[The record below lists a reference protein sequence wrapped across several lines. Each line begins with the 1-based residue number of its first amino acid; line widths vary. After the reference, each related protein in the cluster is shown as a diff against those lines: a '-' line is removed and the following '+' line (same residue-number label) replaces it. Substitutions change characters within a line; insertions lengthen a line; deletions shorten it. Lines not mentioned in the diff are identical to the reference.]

1 MEGAILTR
9 QSSRERVQTPK
20 ALEWN
25 KRRSRAASSDVEDT
39 IEVIEAPAAPQAKR
53 PEVSSHLKE
62 RIVATKVKAL
72 TAKAGERPATI
83 AATLNHS
90 THEKAMST
98 ANAQIKV
105 LTDLVKSLLRA
116 MEEQKEEHAYQLET
130 LTKTFTQQIEML
142 KAQVTEMMEKIE
154 TQLSNVQPSP
164 SGSPSYAEIARTP
177 PSSRPSNVRTLTS
190 VGTTPSTMTDT
201 LYCTID
207 TSRVGEEE
215 RSKVQ
220 PGTIRKAI
228 EEEIRTLEGQEN
240 WRCAAVIRIACRD
253 EAELQQV
260 KKAAQKT
267 AAAGAR
273 VLRDQLYPV
282 KVDNAKRTAVIDQEG
297 KVLPGAAE
305 ALGKENDVHIAK
317 IGWLSRKDTG
327 KAYGSMVVYVTKG
340 SEAARLLQDQ
350 YFHVAGESAYAR
362 VFEPRY
368 GPQKCYRCQEVGHK
382 AYSCTKPQVCAKCAQ
397 VGHHHSI
404 CQAVIPKCVT
414 CGGPHES
421 LSGNCGTRHSSSDA

>member
-9 QSSRERVQTPK
+9 QSSRERVQTQK

-25 KRRSRAASSDVEDT
+25 KRRPRAASSDVEDT

-116 MEEQKEEHAYQLET
+116 MEEQKEEHANQLET

-164 SGSPSYAEIARTP
+164 SGSPSYAEIARTQ
-177 PSSRPSNVRTLTS
+177 PSSRLSN
-190 VGTTPSTMTDT
+190 
-201 LYCTID
+201 
-207 TSRVGEEE
+207 
-215 RSKVQ
+215 
-220 PGTIRKAI
+220 
-228 EEEIRTLEGQEN
+228 IRTPPR
-240 WRCAAVIRIACRD
+240 W
-253 EAELQQV
+253 
-260 KKAAQKT
+260 
-267 AAAGAR
+267 AR
-273 VLRDQLYPV
+273 HNQR
-282 KVDNAKRTAVIDQEG
+282 
-297 KVLPGAAE
+297 
-305 ALGKENDVHIAK
+305 
-317 IGWLSRKDTG
+317 
-327 KAYGSMVVYVTKG
+327 
-340 SEAARLLQDQ
+340 
-350 YFHVAGESAYAR
+350 
-362 VFEPRY
+362 
-368 GPQKCYRCQEVGHK
+368 
-382 AYSCTKPQVCAKCAQ
+382 
-397 VGHHHSI
+397 
-404 CQAVIPKCVT
+404 
-414 CGGPHES
+414 
-421 LSGNCGTRHSSSDA
+421 